1 MTAWIKF
8 IMTWF
13 VQARCYVDW
22 SLLLCKILA
31 SLAMQQ
37 PVPAELGKKPQTTGR
52 SVFSKMGKGAII
64 FCTWYLGDMNQP
76 VCTASGIKLI
86 KEQTTVSKHGFPGFK
101 MKGKAC
107 VKTRCQVYCLFL
119 REQKFRAKWY
129 KIEAS
134 HYSINGK

>member
-37 PVPAELGKKPQTTGR
+37 PVPAELGRKPQTTGR
-52 SVFSKMGKGAII
+52 SIFSKMGKEAVF
-64 FCTWYLGDMNQP
+64 FCTRDLGDVNQP
-76 VCTASGIKLI
+76 ACTASGIKLI
-86 KEQTTVSKHGFPGFK
+86 QEQRTVSKHGIPGL
-101 MKGKAC
+101 
-107 VKTRCQVYCLFL
+107 KTELHKV
-119 REQKFRAKWY
+119 A
-129 KIEAS
+129 
-134 HYSINGK
+134 